1 MCPMNRVLVGVVAV
15 LAIAYVVAIVLCL
28 VQRRREVRRMHQART
43 DFGAV
48 DGPRFTRCAT
58 CGHVRHG

>member
-1 MCPMNRVLVGVVAV
+1 MNRVLVGVVAV

-28 VQRRREVRRMHQART
+28 AQRRREVRRMHQTRT
-43 DFGAV
+43 DFGV
-48 DGPRFTRCAT
+48 LDGQRFTRCTT